1 MRGHVLVAR
10 KCRPPAPRKAILLP
24 VTRRKEE
31 GLDRENRER
40 AVRLLEEK
48 RGGGK
53 ATYSDIALE
62 TGYSIR

>member
-1 MRGHVLVAR
+1 M
-10 KCRPPAPRKAILLP
+10 
-24 VTRRKEE
+24 
-31 GLDRENRER
+31 DRENRER

-62 TGYSIR
+62 TGYSIRQLIRLSGRLAEEKRRGRPGARQQRL